1 MHRSFAELA
10 ALLLIAGAAPS
21 CRSSEAREREAEFA
35 RIGHS
40 IDALRNAPNDGKAP
54 LIQAL
59 ESQACREA
67 SACELKKTCVSA
79 YRLLDSARGASAN
92 AKTLLGNRD
101 GGAQAAVAAA
111 LEVNR
116 AESELEQARE
126 LSERC
131 VSEQGRLLRE
141 SRAR

>member
-1 MHRSFAELA
+1 MKLSFAELA
-10 ALLLIAGAAPS
+10 SLLLVTGFVAS

-40 IDALRNAPNDGKAP
+40 IDALRNAPNEGKAP

-59 ESQACREA
+59 EKEGCRDQ
-67 SACELKKTCVSA
+67 SACALKETCLSA
-79 YRLLDSARGASAN
+79 YRLLDSARAASQN
-92 AKTLLGNRD
+92 AKTLLDDRD
-101 GGAQAAVAAA
+101 GGAKKAVAAA

-116 AESELEQARE
+116 AQTELERARD

-131 VSEQGRLLRE
+131 ASDQGRLLRE
-141 SRAR
+141 SRK